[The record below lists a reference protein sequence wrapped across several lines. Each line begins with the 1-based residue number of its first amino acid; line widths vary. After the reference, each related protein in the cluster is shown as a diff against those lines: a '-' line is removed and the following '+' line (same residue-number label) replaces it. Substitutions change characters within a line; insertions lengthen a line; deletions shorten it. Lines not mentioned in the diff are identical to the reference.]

1 MTPCLKSL
9 QLQVKGAV
17 KSPENGVTF
26 RIPTDRRTASRL
38 ALNRG
43 GGGQDAAHE
52 LVASPRDELRRL
64 VQDATKA
71 VSS

>member
-9 QLQVKGAV
+9 RLQVKGAA

-26 RIPTDRRTASRL
+26 RISTDRRTASRL

-43 GGGQDAAHE
+43 GRERGAAHE
-52 LVASPRDELRRL
+52 LVASARDELRRL

-71 VSS
+71 VTS